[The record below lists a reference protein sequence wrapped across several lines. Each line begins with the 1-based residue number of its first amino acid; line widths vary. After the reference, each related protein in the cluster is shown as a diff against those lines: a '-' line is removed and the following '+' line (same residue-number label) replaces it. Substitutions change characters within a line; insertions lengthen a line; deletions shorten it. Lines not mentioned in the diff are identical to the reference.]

1 MNLTGESPASSP
13 ISYLWNQS
21 TIQAP
26 TRDYQNPNW
35 SQSPRPRDNMI
46 DRIVVEHQTTVSP
59 IQRPQTPSYNKANN
73 GEADGKENNNDQYED
88 NSSVHSYGTHSVAST
103 HSM

>member
-1 MNLTGESPASSP
+1 MDSPASSP

-21 TIQAP
+21 TIQVP

-35 SQSPRPRDNMI
+35 PVGRADNVI
-46 DRIVVEHQTTVSP
+46 NKIVVESCQTVSP
-59 IQRPQTPSYNKANN
+59 IQRPHTPSSNKTANI
-73 GEADGKENNNDQYED
+73 NDPSD
-88 NSSVHSYGTHSVAST
+88 DASSVRSFDTHSIAST